1 MQRTRLASRTPRRTG
16 LLEQKTLWRSVFDCI
31 RGEVGSRG
39 SADLAVR
46 SNSAKECDG
55 RWPLPL
61 SRWAQGHSVAQ
72 EWSRRAAG
80 LYNSCTRTSGL
91 TILKTA
97 ASRFSDSSIRFGQ
110 PSSGESQ
117 LPGDSGEPALASADL
132 FACPTPRDC
141 PGQRVSAFFLSTRS
155 RESPAAR
162 VRGWTF
168 QIDAGIGQT
177 RAPNP

>member
-1 MQRTRLASRTPRRTG
+1 LHPQRSRIARISRLGRAEQLSEGVRRT
-16 LLEQKTLWRSVFDCI
+16 
-31 RGEVGSRG
+31 
-39 SADLAVR
+39 LAVAAQ
-46 SNSAKECDG
+46 SLGAGSLSGSGMEPPG
-55 RWPLPL
+55 RRVVQL
-61 SRWAQGHSVAQ
+61 
-72 EWSRRAAG
+72 
-80 LYNSCTRTSGL
+80 SCTRTSGL
-91 TILKTA
+91 TILKAA